1 MLIALGYGIIS
12 TLLLY
17 VGYQWLTARY
27 PKRVLTHTLPLSVLN
42 ALLAIVFTI
51 LYLVSPQTFSAET
64 QISGIAPLVFFTIL
78 SLYFYLL
85 IIPLE
90 GLNLVLLYQ
99 EKARFTRAPGLS
111 QLCLS
116 MIAIAGVIYISVSV
130 F

>member
-17 VGYQWLTARY
+17 GGYQWLTALY
-27 PKRVLTHTLPLSVLN
+27 PKCVLTHTLPLTVLN
-42 ALLAIVFTI
+42 ALLATVFTI
-51 LYLVSPQTFSAET
+51 LYLVSPESFSAET
-64 QISGIAPLVFFTIL
+64 QISGIAPLVLITIL